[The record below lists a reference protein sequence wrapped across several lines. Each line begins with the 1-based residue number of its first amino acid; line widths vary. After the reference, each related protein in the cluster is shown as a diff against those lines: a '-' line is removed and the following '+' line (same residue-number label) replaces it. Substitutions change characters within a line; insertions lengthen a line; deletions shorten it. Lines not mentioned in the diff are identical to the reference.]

1 MMKEKDRLCS
11 LKDVFHSFKCWPQVF
26 KFIWDVDKVYLVL
39 IFILSIIQGFIPSI
53 SIVVTQ
59 NLINA
64 IQLGSNKGQAYIIAP
79 FVIYILVTAV
89 SAILGQI
96 KGYFEGVFQVK
107 LSYKTNLS
115 ILEKAITLELKNFE
129 DSNVY
134 DMLRRA
140 QSETGNRPYMVF
152 SQILS
157 LLSQIITLL
166 STAALLVMWKWWI
179 ILVILIVPIVSSL
192 YSIKIGNLQYKIQ
205 RERAQDQRKSWYVS
219 YLLTN
224 DISFKEI
231 KLYGLSKYFL
241 DKFSILNKKF
251 IGQDKSIIVKRT
263 KVDFVFEVLDQVIGA
278 FVLFLIIQ
286 DAYIGS
292 ILIGSTIAYIRCVS
306 SVQGN
311 TSALLSNLVNMY
323 QNNLYISQFFEFL
336 DLPIG
341 NEALTSGLGIEHIET
356 IELKNVSYKYKNR
369 DKYAVRNVNLTL
381 NSGDKIALVGHNGS
395 GKTTLIKIMSGFYD
409 DYEGEI
415 LINGVN
421 LRDINLDKYRRKI
434 GIVFQDYSKYELTLR
449 ENIGVGDV
457 ESIKNDKLLLN
468 ALSNANGG
476 DILKGLDDGLEN
488 QLGVWFDGGVQ
499 LSGGQWQKLA
509 LSRAFLRKAD
519 IYILDEPSSA
529 LDPIAEYEM
538 LCKCYELMKNNI
550 GIFITHRL
558 FNIKRMASKIIVLN
572 NGEIVEEGRHEELI
586 AMDGHYAYLYNMQN
600 ADEEIIEENIVNS

>member
-1 MMKEKDRLCS
+1 MISDKDNGCSIKE
-11 LKDVFHSFKCWPQVF
+11 VFNSFKCWPQVF
-26 KFIWDVDKVYLVL
+26 RFIWDVDKLYLIL
-39 IFILSIIQGFIPSI
+39 IFILSVIQGFIPSI

-64 IQLGSNKGQAYIIAP
+64 IQLGSSKGEAYIIAP
-79 FVIYILVTAV
+79 FVIYIVITA
-89 SAILGQI
+89 SAAILGQI

-107 LSYKTNLS
+107 LSYKTNLA
-115 ILEKAITLELKNFE
+115 IVEKAITFELKNFE

-157 LLSQIITLL
+157 LLSQVITLL
-166 STAALLVMWKWWI
+166 STAALLIMWKWWI
-179 ILVILIVPIVSSL
+179 IFVILIIPIISSL
-192 YSIKIGNLQYKIQ
+192 YSIRIGNLQYRIQ
-205 RERAQDQRKSWYVS
+205 RERAQNQRKSWYIS

-241 DKFSILNKKF
+241 EKFNIFNKEF
-251 IGQDKSIIVKRT
+251 IAQDKSIIVKKT
-263 KVDFVFEVLDQVIGA
+263 KVNFIFEVLDQLIGA
-278 FVLFLIIQ
+278 FVLFLIIKA
-286 DAYIGS
+286 AYIGE

-311 TSALLSNLVNMY
+311 TTALLNNLVNMY
-323 QNNLYISQFFEFL
+323 QNNLYINQFFEFL
-336 DLPIG
+336 NLPIG
-341 NEALTSGLGIEHIET
+341 NEKLIGGLGVDDIQT
-356 IELKNVSYKYKNR
+356 IELKNVGYRYKNR
-369 DKYAVRNVNLTL
+369 DKYAIKNINLSL
-381 NSGDKIALVGHNGS
+381 NKGDKIALVGHNGS
-395 GKTTLIKIMSGFYD
+395 GKTTLIKIISGFYD

-421 LRDINLDKYRRKI
+421 LKDINLNCYRRKI
-434 GIVFQDYSKYELTLR
+434 GVVFQDYSKYELTLR

-457 ESIKNDKLLLN
+457 DNLKNDKMLLN
-468 ALSNANGG
+468 ALANANGG
-476 DILKGLDDGLEN
+476 DILKNSTNGLES
-488 QLGVWFDGGVQ
+488 QLGVWFEGGVQ

-509 LSRAFLRKAD
+509 LSRAFLRKSD

-538 LCKCYELMKNNI
+538 LCKCYELIKNNI

-558 FNIKRMASKIIVLN
+558 FNIKRMASEIIVLN
-572 NGEIVEEGRHEELI
+572 NGQIVEQGSHDELMAHE
-586 AMDGHYAYLYNMQN
+586 GHYAELYNMQN
-600 ADEEIIEENIVNS
+600 ADEEIIEEKIVN

>member
-1 MMKEKDRLCS
+1 MISDKDNGCSIKE
-11 LKDVFHSFKCWPQVF
+11 VFNSFKCWPQVF
-26 KFIWDVDKVYLVL
+26 RFIWDVDKVYLIL
-39 IFILSIIQGFIPSI
+39 IFILSVIQGFIPSI

-64 IQLGSNKGQAYIIAP
+64 IQLGSSKGEAYIIAP
-79 FVIYILVTAV
+79 FVIYIVITA
-89 SAILGQI
+89 SAAILGQI

-107 LSYKTNLS
+107 LSYKTNLA
-115 ILEKAITLELKNFE
+115 IVEKAITFELKNFE

-157 LLSQIITLL
+157 LLSQVITLL
-166 STAALLVMWKWWI
+166 STAALLIMWKWWI
-179 ILVILIVPIVSSL
+179 IFVILIIPIISSL
-192 YSIKIGNLQYKIQ
+192 YSIRIGNLQYRIQ
-205 RERAQDQRKSWYVS
+205 RERAQNQRKSWYIS

-241 DKFSILNKKF
+241 EKFNIFNKEF
-251 IGQDKSIIVKRT
+251 IAQDKSIIVKKT
-263 KVDFVFEVLDQVIGA
+263 KVNFIFEVLDQLIGA
-278 FVLFLIIQ
+278 FVLFLIIKA
-286 DAYIGS
+286 AYIGE

-311 TSALLSNLVNMY
+311 TTALLNNLVNMY
-323 QNNLYISQFFEFL
+323 QNNLYINQFFEFL
-336 DLPIG
+336 NLPIG
-341 NEALTSGLGIEHIET
+341 NEKLIGGLGVDDIQT
-356 IELKNVSYKYKNR
+356 IELKNVGYRYKNR
-369 DKYAVRNVNLTL
+369 DKYAIKNINLSL
-381 NSGDKIALVGHNGS
+381 NKGDKIALVGHNGS
-395 GKTTLIKIMSGFYD
+395 GKTTLIKIISGFYD

-421 LRDINLDKYRRKI
+421 LKDINLNCYRRKI
-434 GIVFQDYSKYELTLR
+434 GVVFQDYSKYELTLR

-457 ESIKNDKLLLN
+457 DNLKNDKMLLN
-468 ALSNANGG
+468 ALANANGG
-476 DILKGLDDGLEN
+476 DILKNSTNGLES
-488 QLGVWFDGGVQ
+488 QLGVWFEGGVQ

-509 LSRAFLRKAD
+509 LSRAFLRKSD

-538 LCKCYELMKNNI
+538 LCKCYELIKNNI

-558 FNIKRMASKIIVLN
+558 FNIKRMASEIVVLN
-572 NGEIVEEGRHEELI
+572 NGQIVEQGSHDELMAHE
-586 AMDGHYAYLYNMQN
+586 GHYAELYNMQN
-600 ADEEIIEENIVNS
+600 ADEEIIEEKIVN